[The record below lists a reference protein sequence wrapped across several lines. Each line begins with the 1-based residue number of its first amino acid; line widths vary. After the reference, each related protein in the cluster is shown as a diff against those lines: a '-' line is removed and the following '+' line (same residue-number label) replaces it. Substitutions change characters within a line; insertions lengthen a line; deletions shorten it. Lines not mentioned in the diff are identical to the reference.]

1 MNYTIEELRNMAGA
15 INEAIYSLETFYN
28 NEDEEM
34 KESFKWNIEQLDK
47 TLELLQELINKQ

>member
-1 MNYTIEELRNMAGA
+1 MKHTIEELRNMAGA
-15 INEAIYSLETFYN
+15 INEAIYSLETSYN

>member
-1 MNYTIEELRNMAGA
+1 MAGA
-15 INEAIYSLETFYN
+15 INEAIYSLETSYN